1 MKARISARA
10 ALALATAS
18 AIAIAGVIV
27 APAHAATKTTITLTE
42 STPMNSLNPGTT
54 DTNLVSNSD
63 IAYLTSFGFTYHDQ
77 SGKLVANTDFG
88 TYKIVK
94 NTASDFRVQYTV
106 NAGKVWSDGT
116 PIDGVDLLLS
126 HVLSSSKYNVAA
138 GLGNP
143 KKDSPVFNTGYDG
156 VYDNGVVGD
165 PVLSADH
172 MSITVQYSSR
182 IPDWDQYA
190 PGPFPVHAL
199 ELIAAGKKSLGSAAE
214 NAAAKALFL
223 SDFQNKNATNLK
235 AMAKVYNTGY
245 NIDTVNSSTNPLLLV
260 SNGNFIVQS
269 CVSKQNCVLVENPK
283 ANSGPANTGI
293 TKIVYNYAITDA
305 AAPQAMQNGELDVY
319 QGQPTPD
326 AVTQMKAI
334 KGVSVAG
341 GNTATYEHVDL
352 RVGDGTDGKS
362 YTGVFSDKTQGAA
375 KAEQI
380 RKAFLLAF
388 PREDINTKLVKIVN
402 DGSATMQSSWV
413 FPADPTYGAF
423 IAKNKSSDF
432 SSGTQADRTKAA
444 LAIMKRLDPQILSHP
459 LEVRML
465 YGTSQRR
472 ADEYALYKSEEAKAG
487 FKITG
492 TPDSAWSS
500 HRSNSNYD
508 ATVYAWILNAPLQP
522 GQCDLYKSTGGSN
535 KSAYNDPAIDTLCN
549 TLNATALSQTA
560 VQQKWIAVE
569 RLVMAHAWTLPMFAW
584 PAFTAY
590 QSGLQNVKPAPYSPS
605 LVWNFW
611 QWHY

>member
-27 APAHAATKTTITLTE
+27 APAHAATKTTVTLTE
-42 STPMNSLNPGTT
+42 STPMTSLNPNTT

-63 IAYLTSFGFTYHDQ
+63 IGYLTSFGFTYHDQ
-77 SGKLVANTDFG
+77 YGKLVQNPVFG
-88 TYKIVK
+88 SYKIVK

-106 NAGKVWSDGT
+106 AAGKVWSDGT
-116 PIDGVDLLLS
+116 PIDAVDLLFS
-126 HVLSSSKYNVAA
+126 HVLASTKYNVAA
-138 GLGNP
+138 GLGDP
-143 KKDSPVFNTGYDG
+143 TKDTPVFNSFYAG
-156 VYDNGVVGD
+156 VYDKGVVGD
-165 PVLSADH
+165 PVISADH
-172 MSITVQYSSR
+172 MSLTVQYSSR

-190 PGPFPVHAL
+190 PGPWPVHAL
-199 ELIAAGKKSLGSAAE
+199 ELMAAGKKALGSAAE

-223 SDFQNKNATNLK
+223 TDFQSKNATNLK
-235 AMAKVYNTGY
+235 AMAKVFNKDF
-245 NIDTVNSSTNPLLLV
+245 NIETVNSSTNPLLLV

-283 ANSGPANTGI
+283 ANSGPDNSGI
-293 TKIVYNYAITDA
+293 TKIVFNYAITDA

-326 AVTQMKAI
+326 AVAQMKAI

-341 GNTATYEHVDL
+341 GLTSTYEHVDL

-375 KAEQI
+375 KALQI

-388 PREDINTKLVKIVN
+388 PREDINNKLVKIVN
-402 DGSATMQSSWV
+402 DASVTMQSSWV
-413 FPADPTYGAF
+413 YPTDSTYPAFA
-423 IAKNKSSDF
+423 AKNKSSDY
-432 SSGTQADRTKAA
+432 SSGTQAERTKAA
-444 LAIMKRLDPQILSHP
+444 LAIMKRLDPQIMSHP

-472 ADEYALYKSEEAKAG
+472 ADEFALYKAEEAKAG

-492 TPDSAWSS
+492 TPDASWST
-500 HRSNSNYD
+500 HRANSDYD

-522 GQCDLYKSTGGSN
+522 GGCGTFESVSGNN
-535 KSAYNDPAIDTLCN
+535 KSAWKDPAIDTLCGQ
-549 TLNATALSQTA
+549 LKSVSLSQTA
-560 VQQKWIAVE
+560 VQSKWIAVE
-569 RLVMAHAWTLPMFAW
+569 RLVMAHAWTLPMFVW

-605 LVWNFW
+605 LLWNYW
-611 QWHY
+611 QWKF

>member
-27 APAHAATKTTITLTE
+27 APAHAATKTTVVLTE
-42 STPMNSLNPGTT
+42 STPMTSLNAGTS

-63 IAYLTSFGFTYHDQ
+63 IAYLTGFGFTYHDQ
-77 SGKLVANTDFG
+77 FGKLVQNPTFG
-88 TYKIVK
+88 SYKIVK

-106 NAGKVWSDGT
+106 NPGRVWSDGT
-116 PIDGVDLLLS
+116 PIDAVDLLFS
-126 HVLSSSKYNVAA
+126 HVLASTKYVVAA
-138 GLGNP
+138 GLGDP
-143 KKDSPVFNTGYDG
+143 KDATAFNSFYNG
-156 VYDNGVVGD
+156 VYDKGVVGD
-165 PVLSADH
+165 PVISADH

-190 PGPFPVHAL
+190 PGPSAVHAL
-199 ELIAAGKKSLGSAAE
+199 ELMAAGKKTLGSAAE

-223 SDFQNKNATNLK
+223 SDFQSKNTANLK
-235 AMAKVYNTGY
+235 AMAKVFNTAY
-245 NIDTVNSSTNPLLLV
+245 NIQTVDANTNPLLLI

-269 CVSKQNCVLVENPK
+269 CVAKQNCILVENPK

-305 AAPQAMQNGELDVY
+305 ASPQAMQNGELDVY

-326 AVTQMKAI
+326 AVAQMKAI

-341 GNTATYEHVDL
+341 GLTSTYEHVDL
-352 RVGDGTDGKS
+352 RVGDGSDGKS
-362 YTGVFSDKTQGAA
+362 YTGVFSDKVQGAA
-375 KAEQI
+375 KAQQI

-402 DGSATMQSSWV
+402 DGSDVMQSSWV
-413 FPADPTYGAF
+413 YPSDSTYPAF
-423 IAKNKSSDF
+423 VAKNKSSDYT
-432 SSGTQADRTKAA
+432 SGTQAERTAAA
-444 LAIMKRLDPQILSHP
+444 LAIMKRLDPKILSHP

-472 ADEYALYKSEEAKAG
+472 ADEFALYKAEEAKAG
-487 FKITG
+487 FKVTG
-492 TPDSAWSS
+492 TPNANWSTLRATS
-500 HRSNSNYD
+500 GYD

-522 GQCDLYKSTGGSN
+522 GSCATFESVSGSN
-535 KSAYNDPAIDTLCN
+535 KSAWSDPAIDALC
-549 TLNATALSQTA
+549 TQLKSVSLSQTA

-569 RLVMAHAWTLPMFAW
+569 RLVMAHSWTLPMFVW

-605 LVWNFW
+605 LVWNYW

>member
-27 APAHAATKTTITLTE
+27 APAHAATKTTVVLTE
-42 STPMNSLNPGTT
+42 STPMTSLNAGTS

-63 IAYLTSFGFTYHDQ
+63 IAYLTGFGFTYHDQ
-77 SGKLVANTDFG
+77 FGKLVQNPTFG
-88 TYKIVK
+88 SYKIVK

-106 NAGKVWSDGT
+106 NPGRVWSDGT
-116 PIDGVDLLLS
+116 PIDAVDLLLS
-126 HVLSSSKYNVAA
+126 HVLASSKYVVAA
-138 GLGNP
+138 GLGDP
-143 KKDSPVFNTGYDG
+143 KDSTAFNSFYNG
-156 VYDNGVVGD
+156 VYDKGVVGD
-165 PVLSADH
+165 PVISADH
-172 MSITVQYSSR
+172 MSLTVQYSSR

-190 PGPFPVHAL
+190 PGPSAVHAL
-199 ELIAAGKKSLGSAAE
+199 ELMAAGKKTLGSAAE

-223 SDFQNKNATNLK
+223 SDFQSKNTANLK
-235 AMAKVYNTGY
+235 AMAKVFNTAY
-245 NIDTVNSSTNPLLLV
+245 NIQTVDANTNPLLLI

-269 CVSKQNCVLVENPK
+269 CVAKQNCILVENPK

-305 AAPQAMQNGELDVY
+305 SSPQAMQNGELDVY

-326 AVTQMKAI
+326 AVAQMKAI

-341 GNTATYEHVDL
+341 GLTSTYEHVDL
-352 RVGDGTDGKS
+352 RVGDGSDGKS
-362 YTGVFSDKTQGAA
+362 YTGVFSDKVQGAA
-375 KAEQI
+375 KAQQI

-402 DGSATMQSSWV
+402 DSSEVMQSSWV
-413 FPADPTYGAF
+413 YPSDSTYPAF
-423 IAKNKSSDF
+423 VAKNKSSDYT
-432 SSGTQADRTKAA
+432 SGTQAERTAAA
-444 LAIMKRLDPQILSHP
+444 LAIMKRLDPKILSHP

-472 ADEYALYKSEEAKAG
+472 ADEFALYKAEEAKAG

-492 TPDSAWSS
+492 TPDASWST
-500 HRSNSNYD
+500 HRANSNYD

-522 GQCDLYKSTGGSN
+522 GSCGTFESVSGNN
-535 KSAYNDPAIDTLCN
+535 KSAWSDPAIDALCAQ
-549 TLNATALSQTA
+549 LKSVSLSQTA

-569 RLVMAHAWTLPMFAW
+569 RLVMAHSWTLPMFVW

-605 LVWNFW
+605 LVWNYW